1 VLFGYSVFSSTYL
14 YTSIDRYLQI
24 SLTLDIEFS
33 DKKGMVV
40 PVVGM
45 KRLSVLPWGNKTK
58 PIFLDS

>member
-1 VLFGYSVFSSTYL
+1 
-14 YTSIDRYLQI
+14 LQI
-24 SLTLDIEFS
+24 SLTLYIEFS